1 MYICF
6 FSYVALLHSF
16 LRQHTTQRINKT
28 RKKKGG
34 REEKLKVQKNIT
46 DQGKKCYLFIFS
58 GRIPS
63 LSSFLEV

>member
-1 MYICF
+1 
-6 FSYVALLHSF
+6 LF
-16 LRQHTTQRINKT
+16 LQLCGLASLIFEAAHYTKNQQNQK
-28 RKKKGG
+28 KKKGG